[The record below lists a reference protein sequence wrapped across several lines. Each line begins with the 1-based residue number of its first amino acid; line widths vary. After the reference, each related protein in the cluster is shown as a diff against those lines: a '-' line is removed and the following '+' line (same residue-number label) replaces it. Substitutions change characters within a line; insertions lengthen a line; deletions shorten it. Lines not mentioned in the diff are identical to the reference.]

1 MYKFVSSTNENHHSL
16 NVNDTCKCAYDTRN
30 EIWQS
35 RIRAARL
42 NTIHFLLF
50 RHEWFFFRFWSK
62 HPNTNLLTF
71 LNYFQRHL
79 LNHLGKIISFTT
91 KFWCFLEECFLFP
104 QYATFSS
111 VCSNIVVF
119 MRYFGP
125 YFSYFFKII
134 FFYRRG
140 GHLVDLVILD
150 ALIGHWH

>member
-1 MYKFVSSTNENHHSL
+1 MIRV
-16 NVNDTCKCAYDTRN
+16 NVH
-30 EIWQS
+30 
-35 RIRAARL
+35 
-42 NTIHFLLF
+42 TIHEMKSDKAVYVQPDLTQSTFCCF
-50 RHEWFFFRFWSK
+50 ATNNFFFRFWSK

-134 FFYRRG
+134 FFSPKRRSSCWPCDFG
-140 GHLVDLVILD
+140 CFDWSLTLTSLVLC
-150 ALIGHWH
+150 GP